1 MRPPGRRPASRAIGR
16 SLEFLIRLAHEILA
30 RMRYRLLTTLLL
42 AATAFVPGCRR
53 EPNLAPEQTAY
64 QFRDVFPYPAVTG
77 DGDDASRL
85 APLLDGYLTYI
96 GAKDFPAAAASFE
109 RAAKAHPD
117 LTEARLLQ
125 GISLVLAER
134 PVEAVAPLQS
144 VLREHPNYA
153 PARWWLG
160 KAYFQ
165 SGRRDE
171 AMAQIREVASAGGLY
186 AKEARLVLDSGA
198 EPD

>member
-1 MRPPGRRPASRAIGR
+1 MRHRV
-16 SLEFLIRLAHEILA
+16 
-30 RMRYRLLTTLLL
+30 LTSVLVLL
-42 AATAFVPGCRR
+42 AAFASGCHR
-53 EPNLAPEQTAY
+53 EKKLTPAETAY

-77 DGDDASRL
+77 DGDDTSRL

-109 RAAKAHPD
+109 KAAKAHPD
-117 LTEARLLQ
+117 LVEARLLQ

-134 PVEAVAPLQS
+134 PAEAIAPLES
-144 VLREHPNYA
+144 VVRETPNYP
-153 PARWWLG
+153 PAKWWLG

-165 SGRRDE
+165 AGRHDE

-186 AKEARLVLDSGA
+186 AKEARAVLDAGA
-198 EPD
+198 EMN

>member
-1 MRPPGRRPASRAIGR
+1 MRCRPTWAI
-16 SLEFLIRLAHEILA
+16 
-30 RMRYRLLTTLLL
+30 LL
-42 AATAFVPGCRR
+42 AAAVLAPGCRH
-53 EPNLAPEQTAY
+53 ETKLTPAQTAY

-77 DGDDASRL
+77 DGDDTSRL
-85 APLLDGYLTYI
+85 APLLDGYLVYV

-117 LTEARLLQ
+117 LVEARLLQ

-134 PVEAVAPLQS
+134 PAEAIGPLES
-144 VLREHPNYA
+144 VVREEPGYP

-165 SGRRDE
+165 AGRHDE

-186 AKEARLVLDSGA
+186 AKEARAVLSAGA
-198 EPD
+198 EPN